1 MKTKLY
7 LAVVFSFALAGASCD
22 DNDGDD
28 GAGGL
33 GGTMA
38 TGGSGGSGGSGG
50 ANSTGGSGGSQM
62 GTGGSSAP
70 DAGVDAMPTFAET
83 VLGWAKNSTN
93 ETAPPASL
101 DGLTYNMSDD
111 VSSLLDLLK

>member
-38 TGGSGGSGGSGG
+38 TGGSGGGG
-50 ANSTGGSGGSQM
+50 ANSTGGSGGSSV
-62 GTGGSSAP
+62 GTGGSGGAP
-70 DAGVDAMPTFAET
+70 DAGVDAAPTFAET

-93 ETAPPASL
+93 ETATPASL
-101 DGLTYNMSDD
+101 EGLTYNMSDD
-111 VSSLLDLLK
+111 VSPLLGLLK